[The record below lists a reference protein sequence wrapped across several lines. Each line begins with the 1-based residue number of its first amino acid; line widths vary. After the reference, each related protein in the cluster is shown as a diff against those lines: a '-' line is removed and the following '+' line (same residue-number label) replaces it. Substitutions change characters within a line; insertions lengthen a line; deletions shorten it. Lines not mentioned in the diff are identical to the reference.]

1 MQYYEKMEVRD
12 IHNDMPLAAACQM
25 DVDKFCKDIKSGA
38 PAGLAKCRTLS
49 LSGVIHFRRVQLVD
63 MG

>member
-1 MQYYEKMEVRD
+1 MEVRD

-38 PAGLAKCRTLS
+38 SAALWALPCD
-49 LSGVIHFRRVQLVD
+49 VRVQSLIVPQF
-63 MG
+63 